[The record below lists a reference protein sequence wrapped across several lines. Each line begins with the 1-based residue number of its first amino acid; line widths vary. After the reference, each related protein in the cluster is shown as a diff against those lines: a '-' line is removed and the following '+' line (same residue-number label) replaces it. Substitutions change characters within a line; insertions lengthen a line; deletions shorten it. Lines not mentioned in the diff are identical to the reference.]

1 MSDHP
6 GGRKAFHY
14 HGPMTAR
21 TPGYAPAPGL
31 RQRPLEGRARTL
43 TLALLTLLGPVGA
56 MAQTTDAVP
65 AEPVVNSTLNA
76 PLFYQLLL
84 GEMNVRE
91 GDPGAGYS
99 LILDAA
105 RRTRDAQLYQRAVE
119 VALQARSGDAALS
132 AARAWAQELPGSLEA
147 DRFVL
152 QILLALNRVGETGPV
167 LRDLI
172 RDTPLA
178 ERSDTLNAIPQTFA
192 RVQDKALAA
201 SVVREAVAPSLAQ
214 PETAAAGWTTIGR
227 MELAQGRL
235 PQALDA
241 ARQGHSAEPASPYPA
256 LLALELFERGQTE
269 AEPLILRQIN
279 ASSRRSANDTAVALN
294 YARLLI
300 DLQRNADARREL
312 ASLTSRQPDEAEAWL
327 LLGSVQLQDNAL
339 KEAQGSISQFLRL
352 SSGTTDPRTRRLQTQ
367 AYLMAAQ
374 IAEKQG
380 DITAANAWLDRIE
393 SPEDV
398 MAAQVRRASLLARQG
413 RMAEGRALLRSQPER
428 RPGDAR
434 LKLLAEAQ
442 LLRDFKA
449 FREAYDVYGE
459 AVRRFPEDPDL
470 LYEQA
475 MVAEK
480 ADRMADMERLLREL
494 IRRKPDFH
502 HAYNALGYS
511 LADRNL
517 RLPEAKA
524 LIEKAVSMAPDDPFI
539 QDSLGWVEFRLGNL
553 PRALEILTA
562 AYRKR
567 PDAEIAAHLGEVL
580 WVSGRR
586 DEARKIWR
594 EGLITAPDNETLLS
608 TLKRLQVQP

>member
-1 MSDHP
+1 MTCPSP
-6 GGRKAFHY
+6 GS
-14 HGPMTAR
+14 
-21 TPGYAPAPGL
+21 APASRPL
-31 RQRPLEGRARTL
+31 QRPLSARRRSWAV
-43 TLALLTLLGPVGA
+43 ALLLAWGSSHAL
-56 MAQTTDAVP
+56 AQTAPEAAP
-65 AEPVVNSTLNA
+65 APVVNSALNA

-105 RRTRDAQLYQRAVE
+105 RRARDPQLYQRAVE
-119 VALQARSGDAALS
+119 VALQARSGDAALA

-152 QILLALNRVGETGPV
+152 QILLALNRVAETGPV
-167 LRDLI
+167 LRELI
-172 RDTPLA
+172 RDTPPA
-178 ERSDTLNAIPQTFA
+178 ERSDTINAIPQTFA

-201 SVVREAVAPSLAQ
+201 SVVREAVTPSLTQA
-214 PETAAAGWTTIGR
+214 ETAAAAWTTVGR
-227 MELAQGRL
+227 MELAQNRNAA
-235 PQALDA
+235 ALEA

-256 LLALELFERGQTE
+256 LLALELFERGE
-269 AEPLILRQIN
+269 SNAEPLILRQIN

-300 DLQRNADARREL
+300 DLQRNGDARREL
-312 ASLTSRQPDEAEAWL
+312 ASLTTRQPDEAEAWL
-327 LLGSVQLQDNAL
+327 LLASVQLQDNAL
-339 KEAQGSISQFLRL
+339 AEAKASLGQFLRL
-352 SSGTTDPRTRRLQTQ
+352 TQGTTDPRMRRLQTQ
-367 AYLMAAQ
+367 AFLMAAQ
-374 IAEKQG
+374 VAEKQG
-380 DITAANAWLDRIE
+380 DIAGAGAWLDRIE
-393 SPEDV
+393 SPDDV

-442 LLRDFKA
+442 LLREFKA

-511 LADRNL
+511 LADRNQ

-524 LIEKAVSMAPDDPFI
+524 LIEKALSMAPDDPFI

-553 PRALEILTA
+553 PRAIEILSA

-567 PDAEIAAHLGEVL
+567 PDAEIAAHLGEAL
-580 WVSGRR
+580 WVAGRR

-594 EGLITAPDNETLLS
+594 EGLITASDNETLLS

>member
-1 MSDHP
+1 MTCRSP
-6 GGRKAFHY
+6 GS
-14 HGPMTAR
+14 
-21 TPGYAPAPGL
+21 APAPRAL
-31 RQRPLEGRARTL
+31 ARLQTARQRSWAA
-43 TLALLTLLGPVGA
+43 ALLLVFGSTHAL
-56 MAQTTDAVP
+56 AQTAP
-65 AEPVVNSTLNA
+65 ESPPEPVVNSALNA

-105 RRTRDAQLYQRAVE
+105 RRAKDPQLYQRAVE
-119 VALQARSGDAALS
+119 VALQARSGDAALA

-152 QILLALNRVGETGPV
+152 QILLALNRIGETGPV

-172 RDTPLA
+172 RDTPVA

-201 SVVREAVAPSLAQ
+201 SVVREAVTPSLTQ
-214 PETAAAGWTTIGR
+214 PETAAAAWTTVGR
-227 MELAQGRL
+227 MELAQNRNAT
-235 PQALDA
+235 ALEA
-241 ARQGHSAEPASPYPA
+241 ARQGHSADPASPYPA
-256 LLALELFERGQTE
+256 LLALELFERGEST

-279 ASSRRSANDTAVALN
+279 ASGRRSANDTAVALN

-300 DLQRNADARREL
+300 DLQRNGDARREL
-312 ASLTSRQPDEAEAWL
+312 ASLTTRQPDEAEAWL
-327 LLGSVQLQDNAL
+327 LLASVQLQDNAL
-339 KEAQGSISQFLRL
+339 AEAKTSVGQFLRL
-352 SSGTTDPRTRRLQTQ
+352 TQGTTDPRMRRMQTQ
-367 AYLMAAQ
+367 AFLMAAQ
-374 IAEKQG
+374 VAEKQG
-380 DITAANAWLDRIE
+380 DIAGAGAWLDRIE

-398 MAAQVRRASLLARQG
+398 IAAQVRRASLLARQG
-413 RMAEGRALLRSQPER
+413 RMAEGRALLRAQPER

-459 AVRRFPEDPDL
+459 AVKRFPEDPDL

-511 LADRNL
+511 LADRNQ

-524 LIEKAVSMAPDDPFI
+524 LIEKALSMAPDDPFI

-553 PRALEILTA
+553 PRAIEILTA

-567 PDAEIAAHLGEVL
+567 PDAEIAAHLGEAL
-580 WVSGRR
+580 WVAGRR

-594 EGLITAPDNETLLS
+594 EGLITASDNETLLS

>member
-1 MSDHP
+1 
-6 GGRKAFHY
+6 
-14 HGPMTAR
+14 MTAR
-21 TPGYAPAPGL
+21 THGATPPNSPIQG
-31 RQRPLEGRARTL
+31 RQRPLAGAGAIALACLL
-43 TLALLTLLGPVGA
+43 TLASVRAGA
-56 MAQTTDAVP
+56 QAAP
-65 AEPVVNSTLNA
+65 AGQEPPPEPVVNSSLSA

-84 GEMNVRE
+84 GELNVRE

-119 VALQARSGDAALS
+119 VALQGRSGDAALA

-152 QILLALNRVGETGPV
+152 QILLALNRVGETGSV

-178 ERSDTLNAIPQTFA
+178 ERSDTINAIPQTFG

-201 SVVREAVAPSLAQ
+201 SVVREAVTPSLTQ
-214 PETAAAGWTTIGR
+214 PETAAAAWTTVGR
-227 MELAQGRL
+227 MELAQNRNAA
-235 PQALDA
+235 ALEA
-241 ARQGHSAEPASPYPA
+241 ARQGHSADPASPYPA
-256 LLALELFERGQTE
+256 LLALELFERGETN

-300 DLQRNADARREL
+300 DLQRNGDARREL
-312 ASLTSRQPDEAEAWL
+312 ASLTTRQPDEAEAWL
-327 LLGSVQLQDNAL
+327 LLASVQLQDNAL
-339 KEAQGSISQFLRL
+339 PETKASVSQFLRL
-352 SSGTTDPRTRRLQTQ
+352 AQGSSDPRLRRLQTQ

-374 IAEKQG
+374 VAERQG
-380 DITAANAWLDRIE
+380 DIAGAGAWLDRIE

-398 MAAQVRRASLLARQG
+398 LAAQLRRASLLARQG
-413 RMAEGRALLRSQPER
+413 RLDEGRALLRSQPER

-442 LLRDFKA
+442 LLREFKA
-449 FREAYDVYGE
+449 YRDAYDVYGE

-494 IRRKPDFH
+494 IGRKPDFH

-511 LADRNL
+511 LADRNM
-517 RLPEAKA
+517 RLSEAKA

-553 PRALEILTA
+553 PRAIEILTA

-580 WVSGRR
+580 WTAGQR
-586 DEARKIWR
+586 DQARKIWR
-594 EGLITAPDNETLLS
+594 EGLLTAPDNETLLS

>member
-1 MSDHP
+1 MTCSSP
-6 GGRKAFHY
+6 GS
-14 HGPMTAR
+14 
-21 TPGYAPAPGL
+21 APASRPL
-31 RQRPLEGRARTL
+31 QRPPSARRRSWAV
-43 TLALLTLLGPVGA
+43 ALLLAWGGSQAL
-56 MAQTTDAVP
+56 AQTAPEAAP
-65 AEPVVNSTLNA
+65 APVVNSALNA

-105 RRTRDAQLYQRAVE
+105 RRARDPQLYQRAVE
-119 VALQARSGDAALS
+119 VALQARSGDAALA

-152 QILLALNRVGETGPV
+152 QILLALNRVAETGAV
-167 LRDLI
+167 LRELI
-172 RDTPLA
+172 RDTPAA
-178 ERSDTLNAIPQTFA
+178 ERSDTINAIPQTFA

-201 SVVREAVAPSLAQ
+201 SVVREAVTPSLTQA
-214 PETAAAGWTTIGR
+214 ETAAAAWTTVGR
-227 MELAQGRL
+227 MELAQNRNAA
-235 PQALDA
+235 ALEA

-256 LLALELFERGQTE
+256 LLALELFERGE
-269 AEPLILRQIN
+269 SNAEPLILRQIN
-279 ASSRRSANDTAVALN
+279 ASGRRSANDTAVALN

-300 DLQRNADARREL
+300 DLQRNGDARREL
-312 ASLTSRQPDEAEAWL
+312 ASLTTRQPDEAEAWL
-327 LLGSVQLQDNAL
+327 LLASVQLQDNAL
-339 KEAQGSISQFLRL
+339 GEAKASLGQFLRL
-352 SSGTTDPRTRRLQTQ
+352 TQGTTDPRMRRLQTQ
-367 AYLMAAQ
+367 AFLMAAQ
-374 IAEKQG
+374 VAEKQG
-380 DITAANAWLDRIE
+380 DIAGAGAWLDRIE
-393 SPEDV
+393 SPDDV

-511 LADRNL
+511 LADRNQ

-553 PRALEILTA
+553 PRAIEILSA

-567 PDAEIAAHLGEVL
+567 PDAEIAAHLGEAL
-580 WVSGRR
+580 WVAGRR

-594 EGLITAPDNETLLS
+594 EGLITASDNETLLS

>member
-1 MSDHP
+1 MTCPSP
-6 GGRKAFHY
+6 GS
-14 HGPMTAR
+14 
-21 TPGYAPAPGL
+21 APASRPL
-31 RQRPLEGRARTL
+31 QRPPSARRRSWAV
-43 TLALLTLLGPVGA
+43 ALLLAWGGSQAL
-56 MAQTTDAVP
+56 AQTAPETVP
-65 AEPVVNSTLNA
+65 APVVNSALNA

-84 GEMNVRE
+84 GEINVRE

-105 RRTRDAQLYQRAVE
+105 RRARDPQLYQRAVE
-119 VALQARSGDAALS
+119 VALQARSGDAALA

-152 QILLALNRVGETGPV
+152 QILLALNRVAETGPV
-167 LRDLI
+167 LRELI
-172 RDTPLA
+172 RDTPPA
-178 ERSDTLNAIPQTFA
+178 ERSDTINAIPQTFA

-201 SVVREAVAPSLAQ
+201 SVVREAVTPSLTQA
-214 PETAAAGWTTIGR
+214 ETAAAAWTTVGR
-227 MELAQGRL
+227 MELAQNRNAA
-235 PQALDA
+235 ALEA

-256 LLALELFERGQTE
+256 LLALELFERGE
-269 AEPLILRQIN
+269 SNAEPLILRQIN

-300 DLQRNADARREL
+300 DLQRNGDARREL
-312 ASLTSRQPDEAEAWL
+312 ASLTTRQPDEAEAWL
-327 LLGSVQLQDNAL
+327 LLASVQLQDNAL
-339 KEAQGSISQFLRL
+339 AEAKASLGQFLRL
-352 SSGTTDPRTRRLQTQ
+352 TQGTTDPRMRRLQTQ
-367 AYLMAAQ
+367 AFLMAAQ
-374 IAEKQG
+374 VAEKQG
-380 DITAANAWLDRIE
+380 DIAGAGAWLDRIE
-393 SPEDV
+393 SPDDV

-442 LLRDFKA
+442 LLREFKA

-511 LADRNL
+511 LADRNQ

-524 LIEKAVSMAPDDPFI
+524 LIEKALSMAPDDPFI

-553 PRALEILTA
+553 PRAIEILSA

-567 PDAEIAAHLGEVL
+567 PDAEIAAHLGEAL
-580 WVSGRR
+580 WVAGRR

-594 EGLITAPDNETLLS
+594 EGLITASDNETLLS

>member
-1 MSDHP
+1 MTRRSP
-6 GGRKAFHY
+6 GS
-14 HGPMTAR
+14 
-21 TPGYAPAPGL
+21 APAPRPQPRL
-31 RQRPLEGRARTL
+31 QTARQRSWAAALL
-43 TLALLTLLGPVGA
+43 LALGSTPVL
-56 MAQTTDAVP
+56 AQTAP
-65 AEPVVNSTLNA
+65 EAPPEPVVNSSLNA

-105 RRTRDAQLYQRAVE
+105 RRAKDPQLYQRAVE
-119 VALQARSGDAALS
+119 VALQARSGDAALA

-152 QILLALNRVGETGPV
+152 QILLALNRVSETGPV

-201 SVVREAVAPSLAQ
+201 SVVREAVTPSLSQ
-214 PETAAAGWTTIGR
+214 PETAAAAWTTVGR
-227 MELAQGRL
+227 MELAQNRNAA
-235 PQALDA
+235 ALEA

-256 LLALELFERGQTE
+256 LLALELFERGE
-269 AEPLILRQIN
+269 SNAEPLILRQIN

-300 DLQRNADARREL
+300 DLQRNGDARREL
-312 ASLTSRQPDEAEAWL
+312 ASLTTRQPDEAEAWL
-327 LLGSVQLQDNAL
+327 LLASVQLQDNAL
-339 KEAQGSISQFLRL
+339 AEAKGSVGQFLRL
-352 SSGTTDPRTRRLQTQ
+352 TQGTTDPRMRRLQTQ
-367 AYLMAAQ
+367 AFLMAAQ
-374 IAEKQG
+374 VAEKQG
-380 DITAANAWLDRIE
+380 DIAGAGAWLDRIE
-393 SPEDV
+393 NPEDV

-413 RMAEGRALLRSQPER
+413 RMAEGRALLRAQPER

-449 FREAYDVYGE
+449 FREAYEVYGE
-459 AVRRFPEDPDL
+459 AVKRFPEDPDL

-480 ADRMADMERLLREL
+480 AERIGDMERLLREL

-553 PRALEILTA
+553 PRAIEILSA

-580 WVSGRR
+580 WVAGRR

-594 EGLITAPDNETLLS
+594 EGLITASDNETLLS

>member
-1 MSDHP
+1 
-6 GGRKAFHY
+6 
-14 HGPMTAR
+14 MTAR
-21 TPGYAPAPGL
+21 THGATPPKSPFPG
-31 RQRPLEGRARTL
+31 RHRPLASAGAITLACLL
-43 TLALLTLLGPVGA
+43 TLASVRAGA
-56 MAQTTDAVP
+56 QAAP
-65 AEPVVNSTLNA
+65 AGQEPPPEPVVNSSLSA

-84 GEMNVRE
+84 GELNVRE

-119 VALQARSGDAALS
+119 VALQGRSGDAALA

-152 QILLALNRVGETGPV
+152 QILLALNRVGETGSV

-178 ERSDTLNAIPQTFA
+178 ERSDTINAIPQTFG

-201 SVVREAVAPSLAQ
+201 SVVREAVTPSLTQ
-214 PETAAAGWTTIGR
+214 PETAAAAWTTVGR
-227 MELAQGRL
+227 MELAQNRNAA
-235 PQALDA
+235 ALEA
-241 ARQGHSAEPASPYPA
+241 ARQGHSADPASPYPA
-256 LLALELFERGQTE
+256 LLALELFERGETN

-300 DLQRNADARREL
+300 DLQRNGDARREL
-312 ASLTSRQPDEAEAWL
+312 ASLTTRQPDEAEAWL
-327 LLGSVQLQDNAL
+327 LLASVQLQDNAL
-339 KEAQGSISQFLRL
+339 PETKASVSQFLRL
-352 SSGTTDPRTRRLQTQ
+352 AQGSSDPRLRRLQTQ

-374 IAEKQG
+374 VAEKQG
-380 DITAANAWLDRIE
+380 DIAGAGAWLDRIE

-398 MAAQVRRASLLARQG
+398 LAAQLRRASLLARQG
-413 RMAEGRALLRSQPER
+413 RLDEGRALLRSQPER

-434 LKLLAEAQ
+434 LKLIAEAQ

-449 FREAYDVYGE
+449 YREAYEVYGE
-459 AVRRFPEDPDL
+459 AVRRFPDDADL

-480 ADRMADMERLLREL
+480 SERLADMERLLREL

-524 LIEKAVSMAPDDPFI
+524 LIEKAVSLAPDDAFI

-553 PRALEILTA
+553 PRAIEILTA

-580 WVSGRR
+580 WTAGQR
-586 DEARKIWR
+586 DQARKIWR
-594 EGLITAPDNETLLS
+594 EGLLTAPDNETLLS

>member
-1 MSDHP
+1 
-6 GGRKAFHY
+6 
-14 HGPMTAR
+14 MTSR
-21 TPGYAPAPGL
+21 TPGFTPFPHTVSAALRARGRVLALAVLAALASAPA
-31 RQRPLEGRARTL
+31 A
-43 TLALLTLLGPVGA
+43 
-56 MAQTTDAVP
+56 AQTPETAD
-65 AEPVVNSTLNA
+65 EPVENSSLNA

-132 AARAWAQELPGSLEA
+132 AARAWAQEVPGSLEA

-172 RDTPLA
+172 RDTPVA
-178 ERSDTLNAIPQTFA
+178 QRSDTINAIPQTFA
-192 RVQDKALAA
+192 RAQDKALAA
-201 SVVREAVAPSLAQ
+201 SVVREAVTPSLTQ
-214 PETAAAGWTTIGR
+214 PETAAAAWTTVGR

-241 ARQGHSAEPASPYPA
+241 ARQGHTAEPASPYPA
-256 LLALELFERGQTE
+256 LLALELLERGE
-269 AEPLILRQIN
+269 AGAEPLILRQIN

-312 ASLTSRQPDEAEAWL
+312 ASLTTRQPDEAEAWL
-327 LLGSVQLQDNAL
+327 LLASVQLQDNAL
-339 KEAQGSISQFLRL
+339 QESQGSISQFLRL
-352 SSGTTDPRTRRLQTQ
+352 TQGTTDPRVRRLQTQ

-374 IAEKQG
+374 VAEKQG
-380 DITAANAWLDRIE
+380 DIVAAGAWLDRIE

-398 MAAQVRRASLLARQG
+398 LAAQVRRASLLARQG

-449 FREAYDVYGE
+449 FREAYEVYGE
-459 AVRRFPEDPDL
+459 AVRRFPDDADL

-475 MVAEK
+475 MAAEK
-480 ADRMADMERLLREL
+480 ADQMADMERLLREL

-553 PRALEILTA
+553 PRALEILRA

-580 WVSGRR
+580 WVSGQR
-586 DEARKIWR
+586 DEARRIWR

>member
-1 MSDHP
+1 MRA
-6 GGRKAFHY
+6 GAQ
-14 HGPMTAR
+14 A
-21 TPGYAPAPGL
+21 APAGQEP
-31 RQRPLEGRARTL
+31 P
-43 TLALLTLLGPVGA
+43 P
-56 MAQTTDAVP
+56 
-65 AEPVVNSTLNA
+65 EPVVNSSLSA

-84 GEMNVRE
+84 GELNVRE

-119 VALQARSGDAALS
+119 VALQGRSGDAALA

-152 QILLALNRVGETGPV
+152 QILLALNRVGETGSV

-178 ERSDTLNAIPQTFA
+178 ERSDTINAIPQTFG

-201 SVVREAVAPSLAQ
+201 SVVREAVTPSLTQ
-214 PETAAAGWTTIGR
+214 PETAAAAWTTVGR
-227 MELAQGRL
+227 MELAQNRNAA
-235 PQALDA
+235 ALEA
-241 ARQGHSAEPASPYPA
+241 ARQGHSADPASPYPA
-256 LLALELFERGQTE
+256 LLALELFERGETN

-300 DLQRNADARREL
+300 DLQRNGDARREL
-312 ASLTSRQPDEAEAWL
+312 ASLTTRQPDEAEAWL
-327 LLGSVQLQDNAL
+327 LLASVQLQDNAL
-339 KEAQGSISQFLRL
+339 PETKASVSQFLRL
-352 SSGTTDPRTRRLQTQ
+352 AQGSSDPRLRRLQTQ

-374 IAEKQG
+374 VAERQG
-380 DITAANAWLDRIE
+380 DIAGAGAWLDRIE

-398 MAAQVRRASLLARQG
+398 LAAQVRRASLLARQG
-413 RMAEGRALLRSQPER
+413 RIAEGRALLRSQPER

-442 LLRDFKA
+442 LLREFKA
-449 FREAYDVYGE
+449 YRDAYDVYGE

-494 IRRKPDFH
+494 IGRKPDFH

-511 LADRNL
+511 LADRNM
-517 RLPEAKA
+517 RLSEAKA

-539 QDSLGWVEFRLGNL
+539 QDSLGWVEFRMGNL
-553 PRALEILTA
+553 PRAIEILTA

-580 WVSGRR
+580 WTAGQR
-586 DEARKIWR
+586 DQARKIWR
-594 EGLITAPDNETLLS
+594 EGLLTAPDNETLLS

>member
-1 MSDHP
+1 
-6 GGRKAFHY
+6 
-14 HGPMTAR
+14 MTAR
-21 TPGYAPAPGL
+21 THGATPPKSPIPGH
-31 RQRPLEGRARTL
+31 QRPLAGAGAIA
-43 TLALLTLLGPVGA
+43 LACLLTLVSVRAGA
-56 MAQTTDAVP
+56 QAAP
-65 AEPVVNSTLNA
+65 AGQEPPPEPVVNSSLSA

-84 GEMNVRE
+84 GELNVRE

-119 VALQARSGDAALS
+119 VALQGRSGDAALA

-147 DRFVL
+147 DRFAL
-152 QILLALNRVGETGPV
+152 QILLALNRVGETGSV

-178 ERSDTLNAIPQTFA
+178 ERSDTINAIPQTFG

-201 SVVREAVAPSLAQ
+201 SVVREAVTPSLTQ
-214 PETAAAGWTTIGR
+214 PETAAAAWTTVGR
-227 MELAQGRL
+227 MELAQNRNAA
-235 PQALDA
+235 ALEA
-241 ARQGHSAEPASPYPA
+241 ARQGHSADPASPYPA
-256 LLALELFERGQTE
+256 LLALELFERGE
-269 AEPLILRQIN
+269 ANAEPLILRQIN

-300 DLQRNADARREL
+300 DLQRNGDARREL
-312 ASLTSRQPDEAEAWL
+312 ASLTTRQPDEAEAWL
-327 LLGSVQLQDNAL
+327 LLASVQLQDNAL
-339 KEAQGSISQFLRL
+339 PETKASVSQFLRL
-352 SSGTTDPRTRRLQTQ
+352 AQGSSDPRLRRLQTQ

-374 IAEKQG
+374 VAEKQG
-380 DITAANAWLDRIE
+380 DIAGAGAWLDRIE

-398 MAAQVRRASLLARQG
+398 LAAQLRRASLLARQG
-413 RMAEGRALLRSQPER
+413 RLGEGRALLRSQPER

-434 LKLLAEAQ
+434 LKLIAEAQ

-449 FREAYDVYGE
+449 YREAYEVYGE
-459 AVRRFPEDPDL
+459 AVRRFPDDADL

-480 ADRMADMERLLREL
+480 SERLADMERLLREL

-524 LIEKAVSMAPDDPFI
+524 LIEKAVSLAPDDAFI

-553 PRALEILTA
+553 PRAIEILTA

-580 WVSGRR
+580 WTAGQR
-586 DEARKIWR
+586 DQARKIWR
-594 EGLITAPDNETLLS
+594 EGLLTAPDNETLLS

>member
-1 MSDHP
+1 MGLLLSGWGKYSP
-6 GGRKAFHY
+6 A
-14 HGPMTAR
+14 AA
-21 TPGYAPAPGL
+21 TPAT
-31 RQRPLEGRARTL
+31 EESVT
-43 TLALLTLLGPVGA
+43 
-56 MAQTTDAVP
+56 
-65 AEPVVNSTLNA
+65 NSALNA

-84 GEMNVRE
+84 GELNVRE

-119 VALQARSGDAALS
+119 VALQGRSGDAALA

-152 QILLALNRVGETGPV
+152 QILLALNRVGETGSV

-178 ERSDTLNAIPQTFA
+178 ERSDTINAIPQTFG

-201 SVVREAVAPSLAQ
+201 SVVREAVTPSLTQ
-214 PETAAAGWTTIGR
+214 PETAAAAWTTVGR
-227 MELAQGRL
+227 MELAQNRNAA
-235 PQALDA
+235 ALEA
-241 ARQGHSAEPASPYPA
+241 ARQGHSADPASPYPA
-256 LLALELFERGQTE
+256 LLALELFERGETN

-300 DLQRNADARREL
+300 DLQRNGDARREL
-312 ASLTSRQPDEAEAWL
+312 ASLTTRQPDEAEAWL
-327 LLGSVQLQDNAL
+327 LLASVQLQDNAL
-339 KEAQGSISQFLRL
+339 PETKASVSQFLRL
-352 SSGTTDPRTRRLQTQ
+352 AQGSSDPRLRRLQTQ

-374 IAEKQG
+374 VAEKQG
-380 DITAANAWLDRIE
+380 DIAGAGAWLDRIE

-398 MAAQVRRASLLARQG
+398 LAAQLRRASLLARQG
-413 RMAEGRALLRSQPER
+413 RLDEGRALLRSQPER

-434 LKLLAEAQ
+434 LKLIAEAQ

-449 FREAYDVYGE
+449 YREAYEVYGE
-459 AVRRFPEDPDL
+459 AVRRFPDDADL

-480 ADRMADMERLLREL
+480 SERLADMERLLREL

-524 LIEKAVSMAPDDPFI
+524 LIEKAVSLAPDDAFI

-553 PRALEILTA
+553 PRAIEILTA

-580 WVSGRR
+580 WTAGQR
-586 DEARKIWR
+586 DQARKIWR
-594 EGLITAPDNETLLS
+594 EGLLTAPDNETLLS

>member
-1 MSDHP
+1 MTCSSP
-6 GGRKAFHY
+6 GS
-14 HGPMTAR
+14 
-21 TPGYAPAPGL
+21 APASRPL
-31 RQRPLEGRARTL
+31 QRPLSARRRSWAV
-43 TLALLTLLGPVGA
+43 ALLLAWGGSHAL
-56 MAQTTDAVP
+56 AQTAPEAAP
-65 AEPVVNSTLNA
+65 APVVNSALNA

-105 RRTRDAQLYQRAVE
+105 RRARDPQLYQRAVE
-119 VALQARSGDAALS
+119 VALQARSGDAALA

-152 QILLALNRVGETGPV
+152 QILLALNRVAETGAV
-167 LRDLI
+167 LRELI
-172 RDTPLA
+172 SDTPAA
-178 ERSDTLNAIPQTFA
+178 ERSDTINAIPQTFA

-201 SVVREAVAPSLAQ
+201 SVVREAVTPSLTQA
-214 PETAAAGWTTIGR
+214 ETAAAAWTTVGR
-227 MELAQGRL
+227 MELAQNRNAA
-235 PQALDA
+235 ALEA

-256 LLALELFERGQTE
+256 LLALELFERGE
-269 AEPLILRQIN
+269 SNAEPLILRQIN
-279 ASSRRSANDTAVALN
+279 ASGRRSANDTAVALN

-300 DLQRNADARREL
+300 DLQRNGDARREL
-312 ASLTSRQPDEAEAWL
+312 ASLTTRQPDEAEAWL
-327 LLGSVQLQDNAL
+327 LLASVQLQDNAL
-339 KEAQGSISQFLRL
+339 GEAKASLGQFLRL
-352 SSGTTDPRTRRLQTQ
+352 TQGTTDPRMRRLQTQ
-367 AYLMAAQ
+367 AFLMAAQ
-374 IAEKQG
+374 VAEKQG
-380 DITAANAWLDRIE
+380 DIAGAGAWLDRIE
-393 SPEDV
+393 SPDDV

-511 LADRNL
+511 LADRNQ

-553 PRALEILTA
+553 PRAIEILSA

-567 PDAEIAAHLGEVL
+567 PDAEIAAHLGEAL
-580 WVSGRR
+580 WVAGRR

-594 EGLITAPDNETLLS
+594 EGLITASDNETLLS

>member
-1 MSDHP
+1 
-6 GGRKAFHY
+6 
-14 HGPMTAR
+14 MTAR
-21 TPGYAPAPGL
+21 TPGASHSTSPFPGRLRPAI
-31 RQRPLEGRARTL
+31 
-43 TLALLTLLGPVGA
+43 GA
-56 MAQTTDAVP
+56 MALASVLALASVP
-65 AEPVVNSTLNA
+65 AGAQTPAEPTGEPVVNSSLSA

-84 GEMNVRE
+84 GELNVRE

-105 RRTRDAQLYQRAVE
+105 RRTKDPQLYQRAVE
-119 VALQARSGDAALS
+119 VALQGRSGDAALA

-178 ERSDTLNAIPQTFA
+178 ERSDTINAIPQTFA
-192 RVQDKALAA
+192 RVQDKAVAA
-201 SVVREAVAPSLAQ
+201 SVVREAVTPSLTQ
-214 PETAAAGWTTIGR
+214 PETAAAAWTTVGR
-227 MELAQGRL
+227 MELAQNRSAA
-235 PQALDA
+235 ALEA

-256 LLALELFERGQTE
+256 LLALELFERGDAN

-300 DLQRNADARREL
+300 DLQRNGDARREL
-312 ASLTSRQPDEAEAWL
+312 ASLTTRQPDEAEAWL
-327 LLGSVQLQDNAL
+327 LLASVQLQDNAL
-339 KEAQGSISQFLRL
+339 QETKASLGQFLRL
-352 SSGTTDPRTRRLQTQ
+352 TQGSSDPRLRRLQTQ

-374 IAEKQG
+374 VAEKQG
-380 DITAANAWLDRIE
+380 DIAGAGAWLDRIE

-398 MAAQVRRASLLARQG
+398 LAAQLRRASLLARQG
-413 RMAEGRALLRSQPER
+413 RLGEGRALLRSQPER

-434 LKLLAEAQ
+434 LKLIAEAQ

-449 FREAYDVYGE
+449 YREAYDVYGE
-459 AVRRFPEDPDL
+459 AVRRFPEDTDL

-480 ADRMADMERLLREL
+480 SDRLADMERLLREL
-494 IRRKPDFH
+494 IQRKPDFH

-517 RLPEAKA
+517 RLPEAKT
-524 LIEKAVSMAPDDPFI
+524 LIEKAVSLAPDDPFI

-553 PRALEILTA
+553 PRSIEILTA

-567 PDAEIAAHLGEVL
+567 PDAEIAAHLGEAL
-580 WVSGRR
+580 WAAGQR
-586 DEARKIWR
+586 DQARKIWR
-594 EGLITAPDNETLLS
+594 EGLLTAPDNETLLS

>member
-1 MSDHP
+1 MTCRSP
-6 GGRKAFHY
+6 GS
-14 HGPMTAR
+14 
-21 TPGYAPAPGL
+21 APAPRAL
-31 RQRPLEGRARTL
+31 ARLQTARQRSWAA
-43 TLALLTLLGPVGA
+43 ALLLVFGSTYAL
-56 MAQTTDAVP
+56 AQTAP
-65 AEPVVNSTLNA
+65 ESPPEPVVNSALNA

-105 RRTRDAQLYQRAVE
+105 RRAKDPQLYQRAVE
-119 VALQARSGDAALS
+119 VALQARSGDAALA

-152 QILLALNRVGETGPV
+152 QILLALNRIGETGPV

-201 SVVREAVAPSLAQ
+201 SVVREAVTPSLTQ
-214 PETAAAGWTTIGR
+214 PETAAAAWTTVGR
-227 MELAQGRL
+227 MELAQNRNAT
-235 PQALDA
+235 ALEA
-241 ARQGHSAEPASPYPA
+241 ARQGHSADPASPYPA
-256 LLALELFERGQTE
+256 LLALELFERGE
-269 AEPLILRQIN
+269 SNAEPLILRQIN
-279 ASSRRSANDTAVALN
+279 ASGRRSANDTAVALN

-300 DLQRNADARREL
+300 DLQRNGDARREL
-312 ASLTSRQPDEAEAWL
+312 ASLTTRQPDEAEAWL
-327 LLGSVQLQDNAL
+327 LLASVQLQDNAL
-339 KEAQGSISQFLRL
+339 AEAKTSVGQFLRL
-352 SSGTTDPRTRRLQTQ
+352 TQGTTDPRIRRMQTQ
-367 AYLMAAQ
+367 AFLMAAQ
-374 IAEKQG
+374 VAEKQG
-380 DITAANAWLDRIE
+380 DIAGAGAWLDRIE

-398 MAAQVRRASLLARQG
+398 IAAQVRRASLLARQG
-413 RMAEGRALLRSQPER
+413 RMAEGRALLRAQPER

-459 AVRRFPEDPDL
+459 AVKRFPEDPDL

-480 ADRMADMERLLREL
+480 ADRMVDMERLLREL

-511 LADRNL
+511 LADRNQ

-524 LIEKAVSMAPDDPFI
+524 LIEKALSMAPDDPFI

-553 PRALEILTA
+553 PRAIEILSA

-567 PDAEIAAHLGEVL
+567 PDAEIAAHLGEAL
-580 WVSGRR
+580 WVAGRR

-594 EGLITAPDNETLLS
+594 EGLITASDNETLLS

>member
-1 MSDHP
+1 MTCRSP
-6 GGRKAFHY
+6 GS
-14 HGPMTAR
+14 
-21 TPGYAPAPGL
+21 APAPRAL
-31 RQRPLEGRARTL
+31 ARLQTARQRSWAA
-43 TLALLTLLGPVGA
+43 ALLLVFGSTHAL
-56 MAQTTDAVP
+56 AQTAP
-65 AEPVVNSTLNA
+65 ESPPEPVVNSALNA

-105 RRTRDAQLYQRAVE
+105 RRAKDAQLYQRAVE
-119 VALQARSGDAALS
+119 VALQARSGDAALA

-152 QILLALNRVGETGPV
+152 QILLALNRIGETGPV

-172 RDTPLA
+172 RDTPVA

-201 SVVREAVAPSLAQ
+201 SVVREAVTPSLTQ
-214 PETAAAGWTTIGR
+214 SETAAAAWTTVGR
-227 MELAQGRL
+227 MELAQNRNAT
-235 PQALDA
+235 ALEA
-241 ARQGHSAEPASPYPA
+241 ARQGHSADPASPYPA
-256 LLALELFERGQTE
+256 LLALELFERGE
-269 AEPLILRQIN
+269 SNAEPLILRQIN
-279 ASSRRSANDTAVALN
+279 ASGRRSANDTAVALN

-300 DLQRNADARREL
+300 DLQRNGDARREL
-312 ASLTSRQPDEAEAWL
+312 ASLTTRQPDEAEAWL
-327 LLGSVQLQDNAL
+327 LLASVQLQDNAL
-339 KEAQGSISQFLRL
+339 AEAKTSVAQFLRL
-352 SSGTTDPRTRRLQTQ
+352 TQGTTDPRMRRLQTQ
-367 AYLMAAQ
+367 AFLMAAQ
-374 IAEKQG
+374 VAEKQG
-380 DITAANAWLDRIE
+380 DIAGAGAWLDRIE

-398 MAAQVRRASLLARQG
+398 IAAQVRRASLLARQG
-413 RMAEGRALLRSQPER
+413 RMAEGRALLRAQPER

-459 AVRRFPEDPDL
+459 AVKRFPEDPDL

-511 LADRNL
+511 LADRNQ

-524 LIEKAVSMAPDDPFI
+524 LIEKALSMAPDDPFI

-553 PRALEILTA
+553 PRAIEILSA

-567 PDAEIAAHLGEVL
+567 PDAEIAAHLGEAL
-580 WVSGRR
+580 WVAGRR

-594 EGLITAPDNETLLS
+594 EGLITASDNETLLS

>member
-1 MSDHP
+1 MALASV
-6 GGRKAFHY
+6 
-14 HGPMTAR
+14 
-21 TPGYAPAPGL
+21 
-31 RQRPLEGRARTL
+31 
-43 TLALLTLLGPVGA
+43 LALASVPAG
-56 MAQTTDAVP
+56 AQTP
-65 AEPVVNSTLNA
+65 AEPTGEPVVNSSLSA

-84 GEMNVRE
+84 GELNVRE

-105 RRTRDAQLYQRAVE
+105 RRTKDPQLYQRAVE
-119 VALQARSGDAALS
+119 VALQGRSGDAALA

-178 ERSDTLNAIPQTFA
+178 ERSDTINAIPQTFA
-192 RVQDKALAA
+192 RVQDKAVAA
-201 SVVREAVAPSLAQ
+201 SVVREAVTPSLTQ
-214 PETAAAGWTTIGR
+214 PETAAAAWTTVGR
-227 MELAQGRL
+227 MELAQNRTTA
-235 PQALDA
+235 ALEA

-256 LLALELFERGQTE
+256 LLALELFERGDAN

-300 DLQRNADARREL
+300 DLQRNGDARREL
-312 ASLTSRQPDEAEAWL
+312 ASLTTRQPDEAEAWL
-327 LLGSVQLQDNAL
+327 LLASVQLQDNAL
-339 KEAQGSISQFLRL
+339 QETKASLGQFLRL
-352 SSGTTDPRTRRLQTQ
+352 TQGSSDPRLRRLQTQ

-374 IAEKQG
+374 VAEKQG
-380 DITAANAWLDRIE
+380 DIAGAGAWLDRIE

-398 MAAQVRRASLLARQG
+398 LAAQLRRASLLARQG
-413 RMAEGRALLRSQPER
+413 RLGEGRALLRSQPER

-434 LKLLAEAQ
+434 LKLIAEAQ

-449 FREAYDVYGE
+449 YREAYDVYGE
-459 AVRRFPEDPDL
+459 AVRRFPEDTDL

-480 ADRMADMERLLREL
+480 SDRLADMERLLREL
-494 IRRKPDFH
+494 IQRKPDFH

-517 RLPEAKA
+517 RLPEAKT
-524 LIEKAVSMAPDDPFI
+524 LIEKAVSLAPDDPFI

-553 PRALEILTA
+553 PRSIEILTA

-567 PDAEIAAHLGEVL
+567 PDAEIAAHLGEAL
-580 WVSGRR
+580 WAAGQR
-586 DEARKIWR
+586 DQARKIWR
-594 EGLITAPDNETLLS
+594 EGLLTAPDNETLLS

>member
-1 MSDHP
+1 
-6 GGRKAFHY
+6 
-14 HGPMTAR
+14 MTCSS
-21 TPGYAPAPGL
+21 TGSAPASRPL
-31 RQRPLEGRARTL
+31 QRPPSALRRSWAV
-43 TLALLTLLGPVGA
+43 ALLLAWGGSQAL
-56 MAQTTDAVP
+56 AQTAPEAAP
-65 AEPVVNSTLNA
+65 APVVNSALNT

-105 RRTRDAQLYQRAVE
+105 RRARDPQLYQRAVE
-119 VALQARSGDAALS
+119 VALQARSGDAALA

-152 QILLALNRVGETGPV
+152 QILLALNRVAETGAV
-167 LRDLI
+167 LRELI
-172 RDTPLA
+172 RDTPQA
-178 ERSDTLNAIPQTFA
+178 ERSDTINAIPQTFA

-201 SVVREAVAPSLAQ
+201 SVVREAVTPSLTQA
-214 PETAAAGWTTIGR
+214 ETAAAAWTTVGR
-227 MELAQGRL
+227 MELAQNRNAA
-235 PQALDA
+235 ALEA

-256 LLALELFERGQTE
+256 LLALELFERGE
-269 AEPLILRQIN
+269 SNAEPLILRQIN
-279 ASSRRSANDTAVALN
+279 ASGRRSANDTAVALN

-300 DLQRNADARREL
+300 DLQRNGDARREL
-312 ASLTSRQPDEAEAWL
+312 ASLTTRQPDEAEAWL
-327 LLGSVQLQDNAL
+327 LLASVQLQDNAL
-339 KEAQGSISQFLRL
+339 GEAKASLGQFLRL
-352 SSGTTDPRTRRLQTQ
+352 TQGTTDPRMRRLQTQ
-367 AYLMAAQ
+367 AFLMAAQ
-374 IAEKQG
+374 VAEKQG
-380 DITAANAWLDRIE
+380 DIAGAGAWLDRIE
-393 SPEDV
+393 SPDDV

-511 LADRNL
+511 LADRNQ

-553 PRALEILTA
+553 PRAIEILSA

-567 PDAEIAAHLGEVL
+567 PDAEIAAHLGEAL
-580 WVSGRR
+580 WVAGRR

-594 EGLITAPDNETLLS
+594 EGLITASDNETLLS

>member
-1 MSDHP
+1 MTCSSP
-6 GGRKAFHY
+6 GS
-14 HGPMTAR
+14 
-21 TPGYAPAPGL
+21 APASRPL
-31 RQRPLEGRARTL
+31 QRPLSARRRSWAV
-43 TLALLTLLGPVGA
+43 ALLLAWGGSQAL
-56 MAQTTDAVP
+56 AQTAPEAAP
-65 AEPVVNSTLNA
+65 APVVNSALNA

-105 RRTRDAQLYQRAVE
+105 RRARDPQLYQRAVE
-119 VALQARSGDAALS
+119 VALQARSGDAALA

-152 QILLALNRVGETGPV
+152 QILLALNRVAETGAV
-167 LRDLI
+167 LRELI
-172 RDTPLA
+172 RDTPAA
-178 ERSDTLNAIPQTFA
+178 ERSDTINAIPQTFA

-201 SVVREAVAPSLAQ
+201 SVVREAVTPSLTQA
-214 PETAAAGWTTIGR
+214 ETAAAAWTTVGR
-227 MELAQGRL
+227 MELAQNRNAA
-235 PQALDA
+235 ALEA

-256 LLALELFERGQTE
+256 LLALELFERGE
-269 AEPLILRQIN
+269 SNAEPLILRQIN
-279 ASSRRSANDTAVALN
+279 ASGRRSANDTAVALN

-300 DLQRNADARREL
+300 DLQRNGDARREL
-312 ASLTSRQPDEAEAWL
+312 ASLTTRQPDEAEAWL
-327 LLGSVQLQDNAL
+327 LLASVQLQDNAL
-339 KEAQGSISQFLRL
+339 GEAKASLGQFLRL
-352 SSGTTDPRTRRLQTQ
+352 TQGTTDPRMRRLQTQ
-367 AYLMAAQ
+367 AFLMAAQ
-374 IAEKQG
+374 VAEKQG
-380 DITAANAWLDRIE
+380 DIAGAGAWLDRIE
-393 SPEDV
+393 SPDDV

-511 LADRNL
+511 LADRNQ

-553 PRALEILTA
+553 PRAIEILSA

-567 PDAEIAAHLGEVL
+567 PDAEIAAHLGEAL
-580 WVSGRR
+580 WVAGRR

-594 EGLITAPDNETLLS
+594 EGLITASDNETLLS

>member
-1 MSDHP
+1 MTCRSP
-6 GGRKAFHY
+6 GS
-14 HGPMTAR
+14 
-21 TPGYAPAPGL
+21 APAPRAL
-31 RQRPLEGRARTL
+31 ARLQTARQRSWAA
-43 TLALLTLLGPVGA
+43 ALLLVFGSTHAL
-56 MAQTTDAVP
+56 AQTAPESSP
-65 AEPVVNSTLNA
+65 APVVNSALNA

-105 RRTRDAQLYQRAVE
+105 RRAKDPQLYQRAVE
-119 VALQARSGDAALS
+119 VALQARSGDAALA

-152 QILLALNRVGETGPV
+152 QILLALNRIGETGPV

-172 RDTPLA
+172 RDTPVA

-201 SVVREAVAPSLAQ
+201 SVVREAVTPSLTQ
-214 PETAAAGWTTIGR
+214 PETAAAAWTTVGR
-227 MELAQGRL
+227 MELAQNRNAT
-235 PQALDA
+235 ALEA
-241 ARQGHSAEPASPYPA
+241 ARQGHSADPASPYPA
-256 LLALELFERGQTE
+256 LLALELFERGEST

-279 ASSRRSANDTAVALN
+279 ASGRRSANDTAVALN

-300 DLQRNADARREL
+300 DLQRNGDARREL
-312 ASLTSRQPDEAEAWL
+312 ASLTTRQPDEAEAWL
-327 LLGSVQLQDNAL
+327 LLASVQLQDNAL
-339 KEAQGSISQFLRL
+339 AEAKTSVGQFLRL
-352 SSGTTDPRTRRLQTQ
+352 TQGTTDPRMRRMQTQ
-367 AYLMAAQ
+367 AFLMAAQ
-374 IAEKQG
+374 VAEKQG
-380 DITAANAWLDRIE
+380 DIAGAGAWLDRIE

-398 MAAQVRRASLLARQG
+398 IAAQVRRASLLARQG
-413 RMAEGRALLRSQPER
+413 RMAEGRALLRAQPER

-459 AVRRFPEDPDL
+459 AVKRFPEDPDL

-511 LADRNL
+511 LADRNQ

-524 LIEKAVSMAPDDPFI
+524 LIEKALSMAPDDPFI

-553 PRALEILTA
+553 PRAIEILSA

-567 PDAEIAAHLGEVL
+567 PDAEIAAHLGEAL
-580 WVSGRR
+580 WVAGRR

-594 EGLITAPDNETLLS
+594 EGLITASDNETLLS

>member
-1 MSDHP
+1 MSP
-6 GGRKAFHY
+6 LQTRW
-14 HGPMTAR
+14 R
-21 TPGYAPAPGL
+21 PAAG
-31 RQRPLEGRARTL
+31 
-43 TLALLTLLGPVGA
+43 TLALASLLALMSLPSG
-56 MAQTTDAVP
+56 AQTPAEPP
-65 AEPVVNSTLNA
+65 AEPVVNSALSA

-84 GEMNVRE
+84 GELNVRE

-105 RRTRDAQLYQRAVE
+105 RRTKDAQLYQRAVE
-119 VALQARSGDAALS
+119 VALQGRSGDAALA

-172 RDTPLA
+172 RDTPVA
-178 ERSDTLNAIPQTFA
+178 ERSDTINAIPQTFS

-201 SVVREAVAPSLAQ
+201 SVVREAVTPSLAQ
-214 PETAAAGWTTIGR
+214 PQTAAAAWTTVGR
-227 MELAQGRL
+227 MELAQNR
-235 PQALDA
+235 QAAALDA
-241 ARQGHSAEPASPYPA
+241 ARQGHAAEPASPYPA
-256 LLALELFERGQTE
+256 LLALELFERGEAQ

-300 DLQRNADARREL
+300 DLQRNGDARREL
-312 ASLTSRQPDEAEAWL
+312 ASLTTRQPDEAEAWL
-327 LLGSVQLQDNAL
+327 LLASVQLQDNAL
-339 KEAQGSISQFLRL
+339 AETKASLGQFLRL
-352 SSGTTDPRTRRLQTQ
+352 TQGTSDPRMRRLQTQ

-374 IAEKQG
+374 VAEKQG
-380 DITAANAWLDRIE
+380 DIAGAGAWLDRIE

-398 MAAQVRRASLLARQG
+398 LAAQLRRASLLARQG
-413 RMAEGRALLRSQPER
+413 RLGEGRALLRNQPER

-434 LKLLAEAQ
+434 LKLIAEAQ

-449 FREAYDVYGE
+449 YREAYDVYGE
-459 AVRRFPEDPDL
+459 AVRRFPEDTDL

-480 ADRMADMERLLREL
+480 SDRLADMERLLRQL
-494 IRRKPDFH
+494 IQRKPDFH

-511 LADRNL
+511 LADRNQ

-524 LIEKAVSMAPDDPFI
+524 LIEKAVSLAPDDPFI

-553 PRALEILTA
+553 PRAIEILTA

-567 PDAEIAAHLGEVL
+567 PDAEIAAHLGEAL
-580 WVSGRR
+580 WAAGQR
-586 DEARKIWR
+586 EQARKIWR
-594 EGLITAPDNETLLS
+594 EGLLTAPDNETLLS

>member
-1 MSDHP
+1 MALASV
-6 GGRKAFHY
+6 
-14 HGPMTAR
+14 
-21 TPGYAPAPGL
+21 
-31 RQRPLEGRARTL
+31 
-43 TLALLTLLGPVGA
+43 LALASVPAG
-56 MAQTTDAVP
+56 AQTP
-65 AEPVVNSTLNA
+65 AEPPGEPVVNSSLSA

-84 GEMNVRE
+84 GELNVRE

-105 RRTRDAQLYQRAVE
+105 RRTKDPQLYQRAVE
-119 VALQARSGDAALS
+119 VALQGRSGDAALA

-172 RDTPLA
+172 RDTPPA
-178 ERSDTLNAIPQTFA
+178 ERSDTINAIPQTFA
-192 RVQDKALAA
+192 RVQDKAVAA
-201 SVVREAVAPSLAQ
+201 SVVREAVTPSLTQ
-214 PETAAAGWTTIGR
+214 PETAAAAWTTVGR
-227 MELAQGRL
+227 MELAQNRTAA
-235 PQALDA
+235 ALEA

-256 LLALELFERGQTE
+256 LLALELFERGDAN

-300 DLQRNADARREL
+300 DLQRNGDARREL
-312 ASLTSRQPDEAEAWL
+312 ASLTTRQPDEAEAWL
-327 LLGSVQLQDNAL
+327 LLASVQLQDNAL
-339 KEAQGSISQFLRL
+339 QETKASLGQFLRL
-352 SSGTTDPRTRRLQTQ
+352 TQGSSDPRLRRLQTQ

-374 IAEKQG
+374 VAEKQG
-380 DITAANAWLDRIE
+380 DIAGAGAWLDRIE

-398 MAAQVRRASLLARQG
+398 LAAQLRRASLLARQG
-413 RMAEGRALLRSQPER
+413 RLGEGRALLRSQPER

-434 LKLLAEAQ
+434 LKLIAEAQ

-449 FREAYDVYGE
+449 YREAYDVYGE
-459 AVRRFPEDPDL
+459 AVRRFPEDTDL

-480 ADRMADMERLLREL
+480 SDRLADMERLLREL
-494 IRRKPDFH
+494 IQRKPDFH

-517 RLPEAKA
+517 RLPEAKT
-524 LIEKAVSMAPDDPFI
+524 LIEKAVSLAPDDPFI

-553 PRALEILTA
+553 PRSIEILTA

-567 PDAEIAAHLGEVL
+567 PDAEIAAHLGEAL
-580 WVSGRR
+580 WAAGQR
-586 DEARKIWR
+586 DQARKIWR
-594 EGLITAPDNETLLS
+594 EGLLTAPDNETLLS

>member
-1 MSDHP
+1 MTCSSP
-6 GGRKAFHY
+6 GS
-14 HGPMTAR
+14 
-21 TPGYAPAPGL
+21 APASRPL
-31 RQRPLEGRARTL
+31 QRPPSARRRSWAV
-43 TLALLTLLGPVGA
+43 ALLLAWGGSQAL
-56 MAQTTDAVP
+56 AQTAPEAAP
-65 AEPVVNSTLNA
+65 APVVNSALNA

-105 RRTRDAQLYQRAVE
+105 RRARDPQLYQRAVE
-119 VALQARSGDAALS
+119 VALQARSGDAALA

-152 QILLALNRVGETGPV
+152 QILLALNRVAETGAV
-167 LRDLI
+167 LRELI
-172 RDTPLA
+172 RDTPPA
-178 ERSDTLNAIPQTFA
+178 ERSDTINAIPQTFA

-201 SVVREAVAPSLAQ
+201 SVVREAVTPSLTQA
-214 PETAAAGWTTIGR
+214 ETAAAAWTTVGR
-227 MELAQGRL
+227 MELAQNRNAA
-235 PQALDA
+235 ALEA

-256 LLALELFERGQTE
+256 LLALELFERGE
-269 AEPLILRQIN
+269 SNAEPLILRQIN
-279 ASSRRSANDTAVALN
+279 ASGRRSANDTAVALN

-300 DLQRNADARREL
+300 DLQRNGDARREL
-312 ASLTSRQPDEAEAWL
+312 ASLTTRQPDEAEAWL
-327 LLGSVQLQDNAL
+327 LLASVQLQDNAL
-339 KEAQGSISQFLRL
+339 GEAKASLGQFLRL
-352 SSGTTDPRTRRLQTQ
+352 TQGTTDPRMRRLQTQ
-367 AYLMAAQ
+367 AFLMAAQ
-374 IAEKQG
+374 VAEKQG
-380 DITAANAWLDRIE
+380 DIAGAGAWLDRIE
-393 SPEDV
+393 SPDDV

-511 LADRNL
+511 LADRNQ

-553 PRALEILTA
+553 PRAIEILSA

-567 PDAEIAAHLGEVL
+567 PDAEIAAHLGEAL
-580 WVSGRR
+580 WVAGRR

-594 EGLITAPDNETLLS
+594 EGLITASDNETLLS

>member
-1 MSDHP
+1 MTCRSP
-6 GGRKAFHY
+6 GS
-14 HGPMTAR
+14 
-21 TPGYAPAPGL
+21 APAPRAL
-31 RQRPLEGRARTL
+31 ARLQTARQRSWAA
-43 TLALLTLLGPVGA
+43 ALLLVFGSTHAL
-56 MAQTTDAVP
+56 AQTAP
-65 AEPVVNSTLNA
+65 ESPPEPVVNSALNA

-105 RRTRDAQLYQRAVE
+105 RRAKDAQLYQRAVE
-119 VALQARSGDAALS
+119 VALQARSGDAALA

-152 QILLALNRVGETGPV
+152 QILLALNRIGETGPV

-172 RDTPLA
+172 RDTPVA

-201 SVVREAVAPSLAQ
+201 SVVREAVTPSLTQ
-214 PETAAAGWTTIGR
+214 PETAAAAWTTVGR
-227 MELAQGRL
+227 MELAQNRNAT
-235 PQALDA
+235 ALEA
-241 ARQGHSAEPASPYPA
+241 ARQGHSADPASPYPA
-256 LLALELFERGQTE
+256 LLALELFERGE
-269 AEPLILRQIN
+269 SNAEPLILRQIN
-279 ASSRRSANDTAVALN
+279 ASGRRSANDTAVALN

-300 DLQRNADARREL
+300 DLQRNGDARREL
-312 ASLTSRQPDEAEAWL
+312 ASLTTRQPDEAEAWL
-327 LLGSVQLQDNAL
+327 LLASVQLQDNAL
-339 KEAQGSISQFLRL
+339 AEAKTSVGQFLRL
-352 SSGTTDPRTRRLQTQ
+352 TQGTTDPRMRRLQTQ
-367 AYLMAAQ
+367 AFLMAAQ
-374 IAEKQG
+374 VAEKQG
-380 DITAANAWLDRIE
+380 DIAGAGAWLDRIE

-398 MAAQVRRASLLARQG
+398 IAAQVRRASLLARQG
-413 RMAEGRALLRSQPER
+413 RMAEGRALLRAQPER

-459 AVRRFPEDPDL
+459 AVKRFPEDPDL

-511 LADRNL
+511 LADRNQ

-524 LIEKAVSMAPDDPFI
+524 LIEKALSMAPDDPFI

-553 PRALEILTA
+553 PRAIEILSA

-567 PDAEIAAHLGEVL
+567 PDAEIAAHLGEAL
-580 WVSGRR
+580 WVAGRR

-594 EGLITAPDNETLLS
+594 EGLITASDNETLLS

>member
-1 MSDHP
+1 MTCRSP
-6 GGRKAFHY
+6 GSAPASR
-14 HGPMTAR
+14 PQPRLQTAR
-21 TPGYAPAPGL
+21 QRSWAAALLLALGGTHALAQTAPEPAP
-31 RQRPLEGRARTL
+31 
-43 TLALLTLLGPVGA
+43 
-56 MAQTTDAVP
+56 
-65 AEPVVNSTLNA
+65 EPVVNSALNA

-105 RRTRDAQLYQRAVE
+105 RRAKDPQLYQRAVE
-119 VALQARSGDAALS
+119 VALQARSGDAALA

-152 QILLALNRVGETGPV
+152 QILLALNRVSETGPV
-167 LRDLI
+167 LRDLL

-201 SVVREAVAPSLAQ
+201 SVVREAVTPSLTQ
-214 PETAAAGWTTIGR
+214 PETAAAAWTTVGR
-227 MELAQGRL
+227 MELAQNRNGT
-235 PQALDA
+235 ALEA
-241 ARQGHSAEPASPYPA
+241 ARQGHSADPASPYPA
-256 LLALELFERGQTE
+256 LLALELFERGE
-269 AEPLILRQIN
+269 SNAEPLILRQIN

-300 DLQRNADARREL
+300 DLQRNGDARREL
-312 ASLTSRQPDEAEAWL
+312 ASLTTRQPDEAEAWL
-327 LLGSVQLQDNAL
+327 LLASVQLQDNAL
-339 KEAQGSISQFLRL
+339 AEAKGSVGQFLRL
-352 SSGTTDPRTRRLQTQ
+352 TQGTTDPRLRRLQTQ
-367 AYLMAAQ
+367 AFLMAAQ
-374 IAEKQG
+374 VAEKQG
-380 DITAANAWLDRIE
+380 DIAGAGAWLDRIE
-393 SPEDV
+393 NPDDV

-413 RMAEGRALLRSQPER
+413 RMAEGRALLRAQPER

-459 AVRRFPEDPDL
+459 AVKRFPEDADL

-511 LADRNL
+511 LADRNQ

-553 PRALEILTA
+553 PRAIEILSA

-567 PDAEIAAHLGEVL
+567 PDAEIAAHLGEAL
-580 WVSGRR
+580 WVAGRR

-594 EGLITAPDNETLLS
+594 EGLITASDNETLLS

>member
-1 MSDHP
+1 
-6 GGRKAFHY
+6 
-14 HGPMTAR
+14 MTAR
-21 TPGYAPAPGL
+21 THGATPPKSPIPG
-31 RQRPLEGRARTL
+31 RQRPLAGAGAIA
-43 TLALLTLLGPVGA
+43 LACLLTLVSMRAGA
-56 MAQTTDAVP
+56 QAAP
-65 AEPVVNSTLNA
+65 AGQEPPPEPVVNSSLSA

-84 GEMNVRE
+84 GELNVRE

-119 VALQARSGDAALS
+119 VALQGRSGDAALA

-152 QILLALNRVGETGPV
+152 QILLALNRVGETGSV

-178 ERSDTLNAIPQTFA
+178 ERSDTINAIPQTFG

-201 SVVREAVAPSLAQ
+201 SVVREAVTPSLTQ
-214 PETAAAGWTTIGR
+214 PETAAAAWTTVGR
-227 MELAQGRL
+227 MELAQNRNAA
-235 PQALDA
+235 ALEA
-241 ARQGHSAEPASPYPA
+241 ARQGHSADPASPYPA
-256 LLALELFERGQTE
+256 LLALELFERGETN

-300 DLQRNADARREL
+300 DLQRNGDARREL
-312 ASLTSRQPDEAEAWL
+312 ASLTTRQPDEAEAWL
-327 LLGSVQLQDNAL
+327 LLASVQLQDNAL
-339 KEAQGSISQFLRL
+339 PETKASVSQFLRL
-352 SSGTTDPRTRRLQTQ
+352 AQGSSDPRLRRLQTQ

-374 IAEKQG
+374 VAEKQG
-380 DITAANAWLDRIE
+380 DIAGAGAWLDRIE

-398 MAAQVRRASLLARQG
+398 LAAQLRRASLLARQG
-413 RMAEGRALLRSQPER
+413 RLGEGRALLRSQPER

-434 LKLLAEAQ
+434 LKLIAEAQ

-449 FREAYDVYGE
+449 YREAYEVYGE
-459 AVRRFPEDPDL
+459 AVRRFPDDADL

-480 ADRMADMERLLREL
+480 SERLADMERLLREL

-524 LIEKAVSMAPDDPFI
+524 LIEKAVSLAPDDAFI

-553 PRALEILTA
+553 PRAIEILTA

-580 WVSGRR
+580 WTAGQR
-586 DEARKIWR
+586 DQARKIWR
-594 EGLITAPDNETLLS
+594 EGLLTAPDNETLLS

>member
-1 MSDHP
+1 MRA
-6 GGRKAFHY
+6 GAQ
-14 HGPMTAR
+14 A
-21 TPGYAPAPGL
+21 APAGQEP
-31 RQRPLEGRARTL
+31 P
-43 TLALLTLLGPVGA
+43 P
-56 MAQTTDAVP
+56 
-65 AEPVVNSTLNA
+65 EPVVNSSLSA

-84 GEMNVRE
+84 GELNVRE

-119 VALQARSGDAALS
+119 VALQGRSGDAALA

-152 QILLALNRVGETGPV
+152 QILLALNRVGETGSV

-178 ERSDTLNAIPQTFA
+178 ERSDTINAIPQTFG

-201 SVVREAVAPSLAQ
+201 SVVREAVTPSLTQ
-214 PETAAAGWTTIGR
+214 PETAAAAWTTVGR
-227 MELAQGRL
+227 MELAQNRNAA
-235 PQALDA
+235 ALEA
-241 ARQGHSAEPASPYPA
+241 ARQGHSADPASPYPA
-256 LLALELFERGQTE
+256 LLALELFERGETN

-279 ASSRRSANDTAVALN
+279 ASSRRSANDTAEALN

-300 DLQRNADARREL
+300 DLQRNGDARREL
-312 ASLTSRQPDEAEAWL
+312 ASLTTRQPDEAEAWL
-327 LLGSVQLQDNAL
+327 LLASVQLQDNAL
-339 KEAQGSISQFLRL
+339 PETKASVSQFLRL
-352 SSGTTDPRTRRLQTQ
+352 AQGSSDPRLRRLQTQ

-374 IAEKQG
+374 VAEKQG
-380 DITAANAWLDRIE
+380 DIAGAGAWLDRIE

-398 MAAQVRRASLLARQG
+398 LAAQLRRASLLARQG
-413 RMAEGRALLRSQPER
+413 RLGEGRALLRSQPER

-434 LKLLAEAQ
+434 LKLIAEAQ

-449 FREAYDVYGE
+449 YREAYEVYGE
-459 AVRRFPEDPDL
+459 AVRRFPDDADL

-480 ADRMADMERLLREL
+480 SERLADMERLLREL

-524 LIEKAVSMAPDDPFI
+524 LIEKAVSLAPDDAFI

-553 PRALEILTA
+553 PRAIEILTA

-580 WVSGRR
+580 WTAGQR
-586 DEARKIWR
+586 DQARKIWR
-594 EGLITAPDNETLLS
+594 EGLLTAPDNETLLS

>member
-1 MSDHP
+1 MTCRSP
-6 GGRKAFHY
+6 GS
-14 HGPMTAR
+14 
-21 TPGYAPAPGL
+21 APAPRAL
-31 RQRPLEGRARTL
+31 ARLQTARQRSWAA
-43 TLALLTLLGPVGA
+43 ALLLVFGSTHAL
-56 MAQTTDAVP
+56 AQTAPESPP
-65 AEPVVNSTLNA
+65 APVVNSALNA

-105 RRTRDAQLYQRAVE
+105 RRAKDPQLYQRAVE
-119 VALQARSGDAALS
+119 VALQARSGDAALA

-152 QILLALNRVGETGPV
+152 QILLALNRIGETGPV

-172 RDTPLA
+172 RDTPVA

-201 SVVREAVAPSLAQ
+201 SVVREAVTPSLTQ
-214 PETAAAGWTTIGR
+214 PETAAAAWTTVGR
-227 MELAQGRL
+227 MELAQNRNAT
-235 PQALDA
+235 ALEA
-241 ARQGHSAEPASPYPA
+241 ARQGHSADPASPYPA
-256 LLALELFERGQTE
+256 LLALELFERGE
-269 AEPLILRQIN
+269 SNAEPLILRQIN
-279 ASSRRSANDTAVALN
+279 ASGRRSANDTAVALN

-300 DLQRNADARREL
+300 DLQRNGDARREL
-312 ASLTSRQPDEAEAWL
+312 ASLTTRQPDEAEAWL
-327 LLGSVQLQDNAL
+327 LLASVQLQDNAL
-339 KEAQGSISQFLRL
+339 AEAKTSVGQFLRL
-352 SSGTTDPRTRRLQTQ
+352 TQGTTDPRMRRMQTQ
-367 AYLMAAQ
+367 AFLMAAQ
-374 IAEKQG
+374 VAEKQG
-380 DITAANAWLDRIE
+380 DIAGAGAWLDRIE

-398 MAAQVRRASLLARQG
+398 IAAQVRRASLLARQG
-413 RMAEGRALLRSQPER
+413 RMAEGRALLRAQPER

-459 AVRRFPEDPDL
+459 AVKRFPEDPDL

-511 LADRNL
+511 LADRNQ

-524 LIEKAVSMAPDDPFI
+524 LIEKALSMAPDDPFI

-553 PRALEILTA
+553 PRAIEILSA

-567 PDAEIAAHLGEVL
+567 PDAEIAAHLGEAL
-580 WVSGRR
+580 WVAGRR

-594 EGLITAPDNETLLS
+594 EGLITASDNETLLS